1 MAQEYD
7 LGSVVG
13 PEGPT
18 GATGAT
24 GPTGATGATPNIT
37 VGTVTT
43 LAAGATPT
51 VSRRSESTDEAPV
64 FDFGFPAGAGGDME
78 ASVYDPSNMHQDV
91 FAYVD
96 AHAGRR
102 GATLVVAANNS
113 KDKTKADYVCDGVAD
128 QYTIQQAINALPS
141 TGGCIQLLD
150 GTYLLDK
157 TGITPA
163 AGTYYLA
170 TMSIDNIAI
179 RGLGDATILKLANSA
194 GESGEKIALLGFMNN
209 GGFQLSDLVIDGN
222 KNANSGVDIT
232 GLYMQGGNDMH
243 MCNVTIKN
251 CSLYGAN
258 IWSDKAII
266 HACRFNANATG
277 LYESGYEAD
286 IFGNRFYAN
295 ATALHLYIGRYKVF
309 GNHINNSTTRA
320 IYYTN
325 GNKGVICNNTICT
338 QPIGMLINATN
349 DVMIYGNLIARTIVS
364 NTYAAGEEA
373 ISLTSC
379 NRVYVTNNWMRGKA
393 VSADGNCSDVMLAW
407 SGTDWNVTA

>member
-1 MAQEYD
+1 
-7 LGSVVG
+7 
-13 PEGPT
+13 
-18 GATGAT
+18 
-24 GPTGATGATPNIT
+24 
-37 VGTVTT
+37 
-43 LAAGATPT
+43 
-51 VSRRSESTDEAPV
+51 
-64 FDFGFPAGAGGDME
+64 
-78 ASVYDPSNMHQDV
+78 
-91 FAYVD
+91 
-96 AHAGRR
+96 
-102 GATLVVAANNS
+102 
-113 KDKTKADYVCDGVAD
+113 
-128 QYTIQQAINALPS
+128 
-141 TGGCIQLLD
+141 
-150 GTYLLDK
+150 
-157 TGITPA
+157 
-163 AGTYYLA
+163 
-170 TMSIDNIAI
+170 
-179 RGLGDATILKLANSA
+179 
-194 GESGEKIALLGFMNN
+194 
-209 GGFQLSDLVIDGN
+209 
-222 KNANSGVDIT
+222 
-232 GLYMQGGNDMH
+232 MH
-243 MCNVTIKN
+243 MCNVAIKN

-266 HACRFNANATG
+266 HACRFNTNATG

-364 NTYAAGEEA
+364 NTYATGEEA

-393 VSADGNCSDVMLAW
+393 VSADANCSDVMLAW